1 LKVCQQQS
9 AGSKIIQCKKKVSLR
24 PLAGFL
30 TDELEF
36 AFFSDFSYV
45 LSRHLKQNE
54 TIYPPPPTTP
64 ELGKFRGE
72 PVYPRSSVLSLKT
85 AENWMRSEG
94 RKIRMGEPPLKMARV
109 RAGTVNKQR
118 EIELVKQA
126 VSDNRQGGGG
136 DDGVMMQGLY
146 ARSQTEV
153 YVPDPIIDVSFFLV
167 SLFLCSEWSL
177 SLGNC
182 TQE

>member
-1 LKVCQQQS
+1 MEFV
-9 AGSKIIQCKKKVSLR
+9 
-24 PLAGFL
+24 FL
-30 TDELEF
+30 F
-36 AFFSDFSYV
+36 IFSYV
-45 LSRHLKQNE
+45 LLRHLKQNE

-94 RKIRMGEPPLKMARV
+94 RKIKMGEPPLKMVRV

-126 VSDNRQGGGG
+126 VSDNRRDGGGSGGG

-153 YVPDPIIDVSFFLV
+153 YVPDPIIDVSCFFWFFGLNG
-167 SLFLCSEWSL
+167 L
-177 SLGNC
+177 SL
-182 TQE
+182 

>member
-1 LKVCQQQS
+1 LFFFD
-9 AGSKIIQCKKKVSLR
+9 KK
-24 PLAGFL
+24 
-30 TDELEF
+30 TN
-36 AFFSDFSYV
+36 SYV

-72 PVYPRSSVLSLKT
+72 PVYSRSTVLSLKT

-94 RKIRMGEPPLKMARV
+94 RKIKMGEPPLKMVRV

-118 EIELVKQA
+118 EMELVKQA
-126 VSDNRQGGGG
+126 VKDNSGGGGG
-136 DDGVMMQGLY
+136 DDAAMMQGLY

-153 YVPDPIIDVSFFLV
+153 YVPDPIIDVSFFTFFLV
-167 SLFLCSEWSL
+167 LNGL
-177 SLGNC
+177 SL
-182 TQE
+182 